1 MRDDLLRDLA
11 PAPGEGVDPVELAR
25 RDQVK
30 HLPKRFYAEAS
41 AVAEG
46 GVWALALDGRPA
58 HTPKRHP
65 LVHASRPVMERIA
78 QEWAAQAERVD
89 PATMPATRLLNV
101 AIDAVGE
108 TADAVRADIVRY
120 AGSDLV
126 CYRAAEPAALVEAEN
141 AAWTPP
147 LDWAR
152 EALGARFVLSEG
164 VVFAAQPDHAVA
176 AFRAAVET
184 VRDPLAL
191 AGLHA
196 MTSLMG
202 SAILAMAVLRGA
214 IDAGEAWSAAHVGE
228 DFQMRIWGR
237 DEEALARRALRWR
250 DMQAAAFVARA
261 AGQGGELAE
270 SRPLSDD

>member
-1 MRDDLLRDLA
+1 MRDDLTRDLT
-11 PAPGEGVDPVELAR
+11 PAPGKGVDPVELAR

-30 HLPKRFYAEAS
+30 HLPKRFYAEAR
-41 AVAEG
+41 AVERD
-46 GVWALALDGRPA
+46 GVWTLELDGRPA
-58 HTPKRHP
+58 RTPKRRP
-65 LVHASRPVMERIA
+65 LAHAARLVVEA
-78 QEWAAQAERVD
+78 VALEWAAQGERVD

-108 TADAVRADIVRY
+108 TADAVRADVVRY

-126 CYRAAEPAALVEAEN
+126 CYRAAEPPALVEAEN
-141 AAWTPP
+141 EAWAPV

-152 EALGARFVLSEG
+152 EALGARFILAEG
-164 VVFAAQPDHAVA
+164 VVFAAQPEHAVA

-202 SAILAMAVLRGA
+202 SAVLALAVLRGA
-214 IDAGEAWSAAHVGE
+214 IEPQEAWRAAHVGE
-228 DFQMRIWGR
+228 DFQMRVWGQ
-237 DEEALARRALRWR
+237 DAEALERRARRWR
-250 DMQAAAFVARA
+250 DMEAAALAARA
-261 AGQGGELAE
+261 AMQ
-270 SRPLSDD
+270 PLSAD

>member
-101 AIDAVGE
+101 AID
-108 TADAVRADIVRY
+108 DAGALEI
-120 AGSDLV
+120 AL
-126 CYRAAEPAALVEAEN
+126 AAQKMAASGRFDALC
-141 AAWTPP
+141 
-147 LDWAR
+147 
-152 EALGARFVLSEG
+152 ALGAVIRGETYHFE
-164 VVFAAQPDHAVA
+164 VVSDQSAA
-176 AFRAAVET
+176 
-184 VRDPLAL
+184 AL
-191 AGLHA
+191 ATAPG
-196 MTSLMG
+196 
-202 SAILAMAVLRGA
+202 V
-214 IDAGEAWSAAHVGE
+214 E
-228 DFQMRIWGR
+228 RI
-237 DEEALARRALRWR
+237 A
-250 DMQAAAFVARA
+250 
-261 AGQGGELAE
+261 
-270 SRPLSDD
+270 